1 MKGMGSLQEEQEQ
14 GARRLPEKGLA
25 RQMIGNYL
33 HPNTRAMLQAW
44 QKLSARTGTDDMA
57 DPMVADHRGMIGLL
71 FVLQREDETSWT
83 FRSAGAEMGAMIG
96 RELVGQDFS
105 SLWSGADRILATG
118 LLAAVEDAQRPG
130 IIRGRG
136 ETLTGKRLELEI
148 PLAPLE
154 AGSGG
159 LRVLGLYQGLGA
171 QGILGGRPIWRH
183 KVSLVSAPSTP
194 VEPPRLRL
202 VADNS

>member
-1 MKGMGSLQEEQEQ
+1 
-14 GARRLPEKGLA
+14 
-25 RQMIGNYL
+25 MIGKYL

-44 QKLSARTGTDDMA
+44 QKLSARTGTDDVS
-57 DPMVADHRGMIGLL
+57 DPLVADHRGMIGLL
-71 FVLQREDETSWT
+71 FVLQREDVSTWT
-83 FRSAGAEMGAMIG
+83 FRSAGAEMERLIG
-96 RELVGQDFS
+96 RDLVGQAFS
-105 SLWSGADRILATG
+105 SLWSGADRVMVTG
-118 LLAAVEDAQRPG
+118 LLAAIEDAGRPG
-130 IIRGRG
+130 IVRGRG

-183 KVSLVSAPSTP
+183 RVSLVSAPSTP

-202 VADNS
+202 VADNTSAHA